1 MKTANEISNDIVK
14 TTLRI
19 QEDFPELSKYIGE
32 MPVTIPNVANPEI
45 TTDNLKDYSE
55 SLNELVTK
63 YSKEKK

>member
-32 MPVTIPNVANPEI
+32 MPVTISNVANPEI

>member
-1 MKTANEISNDIVK
+1 MKTANAISNDIVK
-14 TTLRI
+14 MTLRI

>member
-1 MKTANEISNDIVK
+1 MKTANAISNDIVK

-32 MPVTIPNVANPEI
+32 MPVTISNVANPEI

>member
-1 MKTANEISNDIVK
+1 MKTANAISNDIVK